1 MRPSCERPLEK
12 RGARIPGRI
21 GSPGGGR
28 GAGEPVEDAQPRER
42 RVRGP
47 EIPEGL
53 DGRRQALGRRLAP
66 GEKRNFLAG
75 NGVEDSAVELFLAPE
90 VIVESRH
97 VHAGPGGHL
106 PRRRAREARRGE
118 ALFRGVEN
126 GAPRPGDIAAAG
138 PSDVSPLHTAAPPRK
153 FSSGPRVGRAGSVGP
168 ASPLCMLP
176 SGRVPARKPPP
187 VSIRPAGPG
196 ETVPDPDLLHARATD
211 PEGALVAVDQEGRIV
226 GSAQAAVR
234 EDALLLLA
242 LSVTAGCRGKGVG
255 GALLAAARAY
265 GATRGARALEV
276 LAPHDPSS
284 LAFFF
289 RAGLSLRTVVLEMA
303 AELPALA
310 SEPGTV
316 LQAISPG
323 PSLYG
328 WIAALDRETRGFARP
343 RDWAR
348 WAEEG
353 RAVSWKR
360 AGRPVAL
367 GAWHPGPRGTAL
379 GPIAARAPEGAAD
392 LLPLLAARAG
402 GRRFTLALPSEARAL
417 LRTATSLGF
426 RPVSTHVLLGE
437 RRRGDLRRYAGGG
450 GLIF

>member
-1 MRPSCERPLEK
+1 
-12 RGARIPGRI
+12 
-21 GSPGGGR
+21 
-28 GAGEPVEDAQPRER
+28 
-42 RVRGP
+42 
-47 EIPEGL
+47 
-53 DGRRQALGRRLAP
+53 
-66 GEKRNFLAG
+66 
-75 NGVEDSAVELFLAPE
+75 
-90 VIVESRH
+90 
-97 VHAGPGGHL
+97 
-106 PRRRAREARRGE
+106 
-118 ALFRGVEN
+118 
-126 GAPRPGDIAAAG
+126 
-138 PSDVSPLHTAAPPRK
+138 
-153 FSSGPRVGRAGSVGP
+153 
-168 ASPLCMLP
+168 MLP

-196 ETVPDPDLLHARATD
+196 ETVPDPELRHARATD

-242 LSVTAGCRGKGVG
+242 LGVKAGCRGKGVG

-265 GATRGARALEV
+265 GAARGARALEV
-276 LAPHDPSS
+276 LAPGDPSS

-289 RAGLSLRTVVLEMA
+289 RAGLSLRTMVLEMA
-303 AELPALA
+303 AELPAPT

-316 LQAISPG
+316 LQAVSPG
-323 PSLYG
+323 ASLYG

-353 RAVSWKR
+353 RAVSWRR

-367 GAWHPGPRGTAL
+367 GAWQPGPRGTAL

-392 LLPLLAARAG
+392 FLPLLASRAG
-402 GRRFTLALPSEARAL
+402 GQRLTLALPAEARAL
-417 LRTATSLGF
+417 LKAATSLGF